1 MNEDEYTREDLLNDL
16 EALRK
21 AGLIEIVGINEEGQ
35 WLYGPTQN
43 SKEIAKGYE
52 KMSPE
57 DFNAMVDELAA
68 LSEDHEEE

>member
-1 MNEDEYTREDLLNDL
+1 MNEDEYTKDDLLEDL

-35 WLYGPTQN
+35 WLYGATES
-43 SKEIAKGYE
+43 SKEITKGYE

-57 DFNAMVDELAA
+57 DFSAMVDELANLA
-68 LSEDHEEE
+68 VDKEEE